1 MADNIIIFILVGVGL
16 SAAVGFRVFI
26 PFLVLSILSIMGH
39 VKLTSE
45 FQWIAS
51 YPALIV
57 FGAATL
63 FEIGGYFVPWLDNIL
78 DTIATPIAVI
88 AGAIIMASVLS
99 EISPLLKWS
108 LAIIA
113 GGGIAGTV
121 QSATGLF
128 RAGSTA
134 TTGGLANPVFS
145 ATEAG
150 VSFGISTITI
160 LLPVLAFIVLFF
172 FLYWI
177 TKKYG
182 KKLLTIKK
190 RQNIQL

>member
-1 MADNIIIFILVGVGL
+1 MSGNIIIFILVGAGL

-26 PFLVLSILSIMGH
+26 PFLVLSILSLMGQ

-63 FEIGGYFVPWLDNIL
+63 FEIGGYFIPWLDNIL
-78 DTIATPIAVI
+78 DTIATPVAVI

-121 QSATGLF
+121 QSATGLL

-150 VSFGISTITI
+150 VSFGISTLTI
-160 LLPVLAFIVLFF
+160 LLPVLAFILLFIF
-172 FLYWI
+172 FYWI

-182 KKLLTIKK
+182 KKLLANKN
-190 RQNIQL
+190 R

>member
-1 MADNIIIFILVGVGL
+1 MSDSIIIFILIGVGL

-26 PFLVLSILSIMGH
+26 PFLVLSILSMMGQI
-39 VKLTSE
+39 KLSSD

-57 FGAATL
+57 FTAATL
-63 FEIGGYFVPWLDNIL
+63 FEIGGYFIPWLDNLL

-88 AGAIIMASVLS
+88 AGSIIMASVLT
-99 EISPLLKWS
+99 EMTPLLKWS

-121 QSATGLF
+121 QSTTSLF

-134 TTGGLANPVFS
+134 ITGGIANPVFS

-150 VSFGISTITI
+150 MSFGISTLSI
-160 LLPVLAFIVLFF
+160 LLPVVAFIILI
-172 FLYWI
+172 FLLIWI
-177 TKKYG
+177 TKTYKN
-182 KKLLTIKK
+182 KLLRSKK
-190 RQNIQL
+190 NRANC

>member
-1 MADNIIIFILVGVGL
+1 MDDSIIIFILVGVGL

-26 PFLVLSILSIMGH
+26 PFLVLSILSLMGQI
-39 VKLTSE
+39 KLTAE

-57 FGAATL
+57 FSVATL
-63 FEIGGYFVPWLDNIL
+63 IELGGYFIPWLDNIL

-88 AGAIIMASVLS
+88 AGAIIMASVLA

-108 LAIIA
+108 LALIA
-113 GGGIAGTV
+113 GGGIAGTI
-121 QSATGLF
+121 QSATGLL
-128 RAGSTA
+128 RAGSTTA
-134 TTGGLANPVFS
+134 TGGIANPFFS

-150 VSFGISTITI
+150 VSFGISTISI
-160 LLPVLAFIVLFF
+160 ILPVLALIILI
-172 FLYWI
+172 FLLVWI

-182 KKLLTIKK
+182 RKLFLIKK
-190 RQNIQL
+190 R